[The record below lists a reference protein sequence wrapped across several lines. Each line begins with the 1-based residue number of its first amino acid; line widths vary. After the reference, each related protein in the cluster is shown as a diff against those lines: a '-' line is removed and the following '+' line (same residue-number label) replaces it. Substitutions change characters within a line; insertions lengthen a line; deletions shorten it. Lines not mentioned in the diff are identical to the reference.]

1 MTLCACVRAAPQ
13 GGPAKGAD
21 LARVRLP
28 FHGKE
33 SYIATTLIARA
44 PGRVFP
50 LADTWF
56 YG

>member
-13 GGPAKGAD
+13 GGPAKGTD
-21 LARVRLP
+21 LACVRLP